1 MDPSSILGDST
12 IFNFI
17 MYYFSKILYVGF
29 CLTTLFMS
37 CETKLGHNESQI
49 MKKSEKP
56 IIQTTINKAIDFK
69 LSDDNVMEFFLEYD
83 KHNKENMVRIVTDYG
98 NIQIQ
103 LFDNTK
109 FHRSNFIYLTKK
121 NYFEGTQFYRVIN
134 NFVIQA
140 GNSDNRKI
148 SQKRKKIGRY
158 LLPNDLD
165 RGYSHERGMVSIPS
179 SLVDN
184 PYKMASPFEFFIVQ
198 SKNGAHHLDGN
209 YTVFGKVISGM
220 STVDKIAAVPTDNL
234 DWPLQNI
241 YIKRV
246 EIIE

>member
-1 MDPSSILGDST
+1 MFKIINKINYKLFLITFYIL
-12 IFNFI
+12 F
-17 MYYFSKILYVGF
+17 FSCDKNDKKPKKNIEL
-29 CLTTLFMS
+29 S
-37 CETKLGHNESQI
+37 
-49 MKKSEKP
+49 KKSELITK
-56 IIQTTINKAIDFK
+56 IKKEEKFK
-69 LSDDNVMEFFLEYD
+69 LSDENVMEFFLEYD
-83 KHNKENMVRIVTDYG
+83 KHNKENLVRIVTDYG
-98 NIQIQ
+98 NIEIQ

-121 NYFEGTQFYRVIN
+121 NYFEDTQFYRVIN

-140 GNSDNRKI
+140 GNSDNRKV

-165 RGYSHERGMVSIPS
+165 KGYSHERGMVSMPS

-209 YTVFGKVISGM
+209 YTVFGRVISGM
-220 STVDKIAAVPTDNL
+220 DTVDKIAETPTDDL

-241 YIKRV
+241 YIKRA

>member
-1 MDPSSILGDST
+1 MGCDS
-12 IFNFI
+12 
-17 MYYFSKILYVGF
+17 
-29 CLTTLFMS
+29 
-37 CETKLGHNESQI
+37 KLDNNESQI
-49 MKKSEKP
+49 MNKTQKP
-56 IIQTTINKAIDFK
+56 ITQKTTNKEVDFK
-69 LSDDNVMEFFLEYD
+69 LSDENVMEFFLEYD
-83 KHNKENMVRIVTDYG
+83 KHNKENKVRIVTDYG
-98 NIQIQ
+98 NIEIQ

-109 FHRSNFIYLTKK
+109 FHRSNFIFLTKK
-121 NYFEGTQFYRVIN
+121 KYFEGTQFYRVIN

-158 LLPNDLD
+158 LLPNDLEK
-165 RGYSHERGMVSIPS
+165 GYIHERGMVSMPS

-220 STVDKIAAVPTDNL
+220 NTVDKIAATPTDNL

>member
-1 MDPSSILGDST
+1 MGCDS
-12 IFNFI
+12 
-17 MYYFSKILYVGF
+17 
-29 CLTTLFMS
+29 
-37 CETKLGHNESQI
+37 KLDNNESQI
-49 MKKSEKP
+49 MNKTQKP
-56 IIQTTINKAIDFK
+56 ITQKTINKEVDFK
-69 LSDDNVMEFFLEYD
+69 LSDENVMEFFLEYD
-83 KHNKENMVRIVTDYG
+83 KHNKENKVRIYTDFG
-98 NIQIQ
+98 NIEIE
-103 LFDNTK
+103 LFRNTK

-121 NYFEGTQFYRVIN
+121 NYFDDTQFYRVIN

-165 RGYSHERGMVSIPS
+165 KGYRHKRGMVSMPS
-179 SLVDN
+179 SLIDN

-209 YTVFGKVISGM
+209 YTVFGSVTSGM
-220 STVDKIAAVPTDNL
+220 DTVDKIAATPTDDL

-241 YIKRV
+241 YIKSV

>member
-1 MDPSSILGDST
+1 MHIITNKIHFKLFIITFYILFFSCDTNDKKPKKT
-12 IFNFI
+12 IEL
-17 MYYFSKILYVGF
+17 S
-29 CLTTLFMS
+29 
-37 CETKLGHNESQI
+37 
-49 MKKSEKP
+49 KKSE
-56 IIQTTINKAIDFK
+56 IISEIKKEEDFK

-83 KHNKENMVRIVTDYG
+83 KHNKENQIRIVTDYG
-98 NIQIQ
+98 NIEIQ

-165 RGYSHERGMVSIPS
+165 KGYSHERGMVSMPS

-220 STVDKIAAVPTDNL
+220 NTVDKIAATPTDDL

>member
-1 MDPSSILGDST
+1 
-12 IFNFI
+12 
-17 MYYFSKILYVGF
+17 
-29 CLTTLFMS
+29 
-37 CETKLGHNESQI
+37 
-49 MKKSEKP
+49 MKKLFKVISSFIYITLMFLQCTSNNQNNIVVNNQSSSPLIEVKKE
-56 IIQTTINKAIDFK
+56 NNFK
-69 LSDDNVMEFFLEYD
+69 LSDKNVMEFFLEYE
-83 KHNKENMVRIVTDYG
+83 KHNKENKVRIVTDYG
-98 NIQIQ
+98 DIELQ
-103 LFDNTK
+103 LFENTK

-165 RGYSHERGMVSIPS
+165 KGYSHKRGMVSMPS
-179 SLVDN
+179 SLIDN
-184 PYKMASPFEFFIVQ
+184 PYKMASPYEFFIVQ
-198 SKNGAHHLDGN
+198 SIEGAHHLDGN
-209 YTVFGKVISGM
+209 YTVFGKVTKGM
-220 STVDKIAAVPTDNL
+220 NTVDKIAATPTDNL
-234 DWPLQNI
+234 DWPLKNI

>member
-1 MDPSSILGDST
+1 MKLLNNHLKKIVLFILLLSISCDEKKD
-12 IFNFI
+12 II
-17 MYYFSKILYVGF
+17 VKKVK
-29 CLTTLFMS
+29 TTKKDLKKNNL
-37 CETKLGHNESQI
+37 ENE
-49 MKKSEKP
+49 
-56 IIQTTINKAIDFK
+56 FR

-83 KHNKENMVRIVTDYG
+83 KNHKENKVRIFTDYG
-98 NIQIQ
+98 EIDIL
-103 LFDNTK
+103 LFENTK

-121 NYFEGTQFYRVIN
+121 NYFQNTQFYRVIN

-158 LLPNDLD
+158 LLPNDLNK
-165 RGYSHERGMVSIPS
+165 GHTHKRGMVSMPS

-198 SKNGAHHLDGN
+198 KKDGAHHLDGD
-209 YTVFGKVISGM
+209 YTVFGKVTKGM
-220 STVDKIAAVPTDNL
+220 DTVDKIASRPTDNR
-234 DWPLQNI
+234 DWPIDNI

>member
-1 MDPSSILGDST
+1 MFIITNKIHFKLFLITFYILFLSCDTNDKKPKKT
-12 IFNFI
+12 IEL
-17 MYYFSKILYVGF
+17 S
-29 CLTTLFMS
+29 
-37 CETKLGHNESQI
+37 
-49 MKKSEKP
+49 KKSDIISEIKKEK
-56 IIQTTINKAIDFK
+56 DFK

-83 KHNKENMVRIVTDYG
+83 KHNKENQIRIVTDYG
-98 NIQIQ
+98 NIEIQ

-165 RGYSHERGMVSIPS
+165 KGYSHERGMVSMPS

-198 SKNGAHHLDGN
+198 SKTGAHHLDGN
-209 YTVFGKVISGM
+209 YTVFGSVISGM
-220 STVDKIAAVPTDNL
+220 DTVDKIAATPTDDL

-246 EIIE
+246 EIIQ